1 MYWLKKI
8 DMNMY
13 NLMEFRLYQI
23 KDMNQTIFVMFIMVC
38 CDIKLYSM

>member
-1 MYWLKKI
+1 MNWLKKI

-23 KDMNQTIFVMFIMVC
+23 KYMNQAIFVMFIMGC